1 MITSLDTSAAKKN
14 EVRGDFG
21 TNFGIGDWVQ
31 DRTGIDDPGLALAHD
46 MLFGKPPKVSTEE
59 ASTLTAEQDAA
70 LKRMLEAGQVAQ
82 GAIPAATIDESGLSM
97 EGVEGLRNKVAAE
110 GGAGALGTL
119 AAGSDSDEMRRQ
131 LTELMAPLQE
141 EAQEQMKT
149 VGREFSGG
157 AGGFFGSERQAQ
169 DQGIQ
174 EEFAQAQSKTMAELV
189 GSGQDRALAAG
200 GQLLQSETGLAGTA
214 MEGQTAQLQSAL
226 QVALANGNNEQAAA
240 IQDSLNKLKSQ
251 ELYQDL
257 LGVKGKENIVLN
269 EAGTSGIAGGVLG
282 GVLGGMMG

>member
-1 MITSLDTSAAKKN
+1 MTIMDT
-14 EVRGDFG
+14 
-21 TNFGIGDWVQ
+21 
-31 DRTGIDDPGLALAHD
+31 GLASAHD
-46 MLFGKPPKVSTEE
+46 MLFGESPKVSIEE
-59 ASTLTAEQDAA
+59 ASTLTTEQAAA
-70 LKRMLEAGQVAQ
+70 LKKMLEAGQVDQ
-82 GAIPAATIDESGLSM
+82 GAIQAATIDESGLSM

-269 EAGTSGIAGGVLG
+269 EAGTSGIAGGLLG
-282 GVLGGMMG
+282 GVLGGLMG